1 LSTDHAFLALVVAG
15 GSVVKTMYN
24 YLTRIFDT
32 RKSFTQNPRKDTR
45 RMEQIVIRT
54 KNSKTMR
61 PLLRSAL
68 QRELNLL
75 EQGMLRT
82 RARMDE
88 FEKKYGMSTEEFLHR
103 FNPDD
108 LGETL
113 DFIEWYG
120 ETKMLASLD
129 EQKKAIEGTSVS

>member
-1 LSTDHAFLALVVAG
+1 ML
-15 GSVVKTMYN
+15 
-24 YLTRIFDT
+24 
-32 RKSFTQNPRKDTR
+32 
-45 RMEQIVIRT
+45 EQIVIKT

-75 EQGMLRT
+75 EQGMRRT

-88 FEKKYGMSTEEFLHR
+88 FEKKYDMSTDEFLHR
-103 FNPDD
+103 FNKND

-129 EQKKAIEGTSVS
+129 EQKKAIEGTFVS